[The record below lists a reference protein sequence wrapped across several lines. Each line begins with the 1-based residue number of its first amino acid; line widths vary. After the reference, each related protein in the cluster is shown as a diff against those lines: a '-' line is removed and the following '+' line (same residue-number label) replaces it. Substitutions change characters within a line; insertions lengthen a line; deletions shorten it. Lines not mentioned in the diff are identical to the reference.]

1 MIISNEK
8 ITDKK
13 FNYYDKSQNSLL
25 GISTRFQIMDRI
37 MYLSTS
43 ELQLKPANCWQSQP
57 FYEFYHTLHFRSII
71 VFLSYNSLVHNQGLY
86 FMTPFLEDF
95 YDGKSLT

>member
-25 GISTRFQIMDRI
+25 CILTRFQIMDRI

-43 ELQLKPANCWQSQP
+43 ELQLKLNFVRKNLAGLPTVD
-57 FYEFYHTLHFRSII
+57 HTLHFRSII
-71 VFLSYNSLVHNQGLY
+71 DFLSYNSLVHNPGLRSY
-86 FMTPFLEDF
+86 ISFPN
-95 YDGKSLT
+95 

>member
-25 GISTRFQIMDRI
+25 P
-37 MYLSTS
+37 MYFN
-43 ELQLKPANCWQSQP
+43 KIPD
-57 FYEFYHTLHFRSII
+57 YEPDHVPKY
-71 VFLSYNSLVHNQGLY
+71 
-86 FMTPFLEDF
+86 
-95 YDGKSLT
+95 K